1 MIHRALSTAAAGAL
15 LLLALIPAAPAA
27 AADLTVCPAP
37 ASEQAALQQ
46 ARRLVAEIR
55 AELAPVEDQIRN
67 VPFVTDL
74 EAGAVTTEQLAALLG
89 EQYHIIRSDWGSFA
103 QMVTRFDDPAS
114 RSMFG
119 GIAGGEAIALDLLL
133 RFAAV
138 LGVSEQELA
147 DYQPRPAGQTYPS
160 RVAWI
165 ATHADRASAGASFLV
180 NFAVFGENMGRV
192 QRALVD
198 VYGYTA
204 ELTVGDTAH
213 AIRPGRV
220 SLIPPGVRVEYRY
233 RGRSEHLYAH
243 FAAPAAGPPAKPQGP
258 ARKVGAPTIKP
269 GVAGAEVPLVEE
281 PVQVAAGH
289 FFEGEAE
296 LALVIGKRA
305 VNVPAARSRPVT
317 TKTSRSASHATPVG
331 RLTPNSWVRIDL
343 TKRAGATLPASPVP
357 DAEPAAPAPVQAPGQ
372 VVATAI
378 GYCSPPA
385 W

>member
-1 MIHRALSTAAAGAL
+1 MIHRILSAVAGAL
-15 LLLALIPAAPAA
+15 LLLALLPAVPAA

-37 ASEQAALQQ
+37 PTEQAALQQ

-55 AELAPVEDQIRN
+55 AELAPVEEQIRN
-67 VPFVTDL
+67 VSFVTDV

-103 QMVTRFDDPAS
+103 QMVARFDDPAS

-147 DYQPRPAGQTYPS
+147 DYEPRPAGQTYPS

-192 QRALVD
+192 QRALID

-204 ELTVGDTAH
+204 EQTAFFGFF
-213 AIRPGRV
+213 AEPIPGFEETALQV
-220 SLIPPGVRVEYRY
+220 I
-233 RGRSEHLYAH
+233 
-243 FAAPAAGPPAKPQGP
+243 AAGLRRGACERDVKSS
-258 ARKVGAPTIKP
+258 ARLLQAY
-269 GVAGAEVPLVEE
+269 
-281 PVQVAAGH
+281 
-289 FFEGEAE
+289 E
-296 LALVIGKRA
+296 LDF
-305 VNVPAARSRPVT
+305 
-317 TKTSRSASHATPVG
+317 
-331 RLTPNSWVRIDL
+331 W
-343 TKRAGATLPASPVP
+343 
-357 DAEPAAPAPVQAPGQ
+357 Q
-372 VVATAI
+372 VV
-378 GYCSPPA
+378 GEQP
-385 W
+385 